1 MKVNSIS
8 NISFKANFK
17 QQQVKYATPVVAY
30 PELPDVYSSRKNEA
44 DVVDN
49 GIVKGLVNKIA
60 MVSDILFSKPI
71 EREANRIKASINEI
85 IDTVSCEPS
94 QSSKLDVVA

>member
-1 MKVNSIS
+1 MNINSIS
-8 NISFKANFK
+8 NVSFKANFK
-17 QQQVKYATPVVAY
+17 QQQVRCNVPVVAY
-30 PELPDVYSSRKNEA
+30 PELPDVYSSRKNDA

-71 EREANRIKASINEI
+71 ESEAKRIKASINEI

-94 QSSKLDVVA
+94 EGSKLDVAV